1 MRTLY
6 LECKMGVAGDMLTAS
21 LLELF
26 DNKEEIVNM
35 LNEIGIERVKYEP
48 IEMEKSGI
56 VGSYMKV
63 SIDGKEEMDV
73 LHSHHHHHHHNHEH
87 KHNHEHIEGENHH
100 EHNHEH
106 HHHAHRSLQDITDII
121 NSLNLDQKT
130 KKDSIEVYKLI
141 AKAESISHNKDI
153 SEIHFHEVGTIDAV
167 SDVVA
172 VSFLINKL
180 NPDRIVSSSLNLGSG
195 FVECA
200 HGILPVPAPATLY
213 LIKDIPSYS
222 SDIESELTTPTGA
235 ALIKYFADDFSNMP
249 LMKIK
254 KMGYGMGKKDFDKL
268 NAVRAIL
275 GEEEDKSESI
285 YDLSFN
291 VDDMTGEEIG
301 FMSKKLFEMGALD
314 VFTTA
319 IGMKKSRP
327 GIMVNVLTKKDNK
340 EEIVR
345 AIFKYTTTIGIRE
358 NSMNRYFLKRDIEDV
373 NTEFGSIRLKKS
385 SGYGVKR
392 QKYEYEDL
400 VRIAEENNLS
410 IREVKERL

>member
-26 DNKEEIVNM
+26 DNKEEIVDM
-35 LNEIGIERVKYEP
+35 LNGIGIERVKYEP
-48 IEMEKSGI
+48 IKINKSGI

-73 LHSHHHHHHHNHEH
+73 LHH
-87 KHNHEHIEGENHH
+87 NHH
-100 EHNHEH
+100 EHHHEH
-106 HHHAHRSLQDITDII
+106 DHEHMYEHTHHHIHRSLQDITDII
-121 NSLNLDQKT
+121 NSLNLDPKV
-130 KKDSIEVYKLI
+130 KNDAIEVYKLI
-141 AKAESISHNKDI
+141 AKAESISHDTDI

-167 SDVVA
+167 ADVVA

-249 LMKIK
+249 LMKISK
-254 KMGYGMGKKDFDKL
+254 IGYGMGKKDFDRL
-268 NAVRAIL
+268 NAVRAII
-275 GEEEDKSESI
+275 GEKEDKSEDI

-301 FMSKKLFEMGALD
+301 FMSKKLFEIGALD
-314 VFTTA
+314 VFTTS

-340 EEIVR
+340 DAIVR

-358 NSMNRYFLKRDIEDV
+358 NSMNRYFLKRDIEEI
-373 NTEFGSIRLKKS
+373 NTEFGKIRLKKS
-385 SGYGVKR
+385 SGFGMKR

-400 VRIAEENNLS
+400 ARIAEENNLS
-410 IREVKERL
+410 IMEIKERL